1 AAPGRVDTRRRRAAT
16 GPARTGPGC
25 RRRSRTSRSHIDR
38 AAHAPRM
45 PHPRARCAGKTAAW
59 PCAHDTRHRR
69 GRRRRFTLA
78 SPRGP
83 EVMRLFLLSALLC
96 SLLLAAC
103 GQSGPPPGGSVAQL
117 ERIDEVTGQGDL
129 ATPGSR
135 VTVHYTGWLSEGRLP
150 ETRSRQLDSA
160 LDRGEPLTFVLGAGQ
175 VIRGWDDGVAGM
187 RVGGRRILMI
197 PSARAYGARGAG
209 RAIPPNASLVFEVE
223 LLGVEAR

>member
-1 AAPGRVDTRRRRAAT
+1 NGRPCPILSAAATTAATGCTPGSPVAPAVAAARRPGAYAATACRTPLRRAAGAPAPRPGPGAGAAARTRPAAPGPVETRRRRPAP
-16 GPARTGPGC
+16 GPARPGRGC

-38 AAHAPRM
+38 AAHVPRM
-45 PHPRARCAGKTAAW
+45 LHRRARCAGKTAAW

-135 VTVHYTGWLSEGRLP
+135 VTVHYTG
-150 ETRSRQLDSA
+150 
-160 LDRGEPLTFVLGAGQ
+160 
-175 VIRGWDDGVAGM
+175 
-187 RVGGRRILMI
+187 
-197 PSARAYGARGAG
+197 
-209 RAIPPNASLVFEVE
+209 
-223 LLGVEAR
+223 